1 MIHKPRLQEY
11 ANSEES
17 MLELV
22 FAPAAEWIGRSDQD
36 IVDETMRE
44 LENLFPTEIAA
55 DGSKAQIR
63 KSKVVKTAQSVYKAV
78 AGCEALR

>member
-1 MIHKPRLQEY
+1 
-11 ANSEES
+11 

-55 DGSKAQIR
+55 DSSKAKIR